1 VNPSPRSTDTLR
13 LGAILLC
20 AAALL
25 APARGQRS
33 AGPLAL
39 WGVRLRAPLTSTA
52 MRVGRCMSGP
62 EFAHVGGTY
71 SPIADAVIMG
81 APHQHNDSVAV
92 LRALATARVCFG
104 RVTSGATVITTTVSD
119 TVANAI
125 FYWPDAVGRPSED
138 SISHVLT
145 RLYGRPSVNE
155 FGTPIWL
162 QDSTGIYLA
171 EKGPYWE
178 GTTISLSDQRAC
190 VRYEQLVHRT
200 EPIVGPPDSTTN
212 RC

>member
-1 VNPSPRSTDTLR
+1 M
-13 LGAILLC
+13 G

-25 APARGQRS
+25 APARKHRS

-39 WGVRLRAPLTSTA
+39 WGVRLRAPLSTKA
-52 MRVGRCMSGP
+52 IQVGRCMSGA
-62 EFAHVGGTY
+62 EFAHVGGAY

-81 APHQHNDSVAV
+81 APHQHRDSVAV
-92 LRALATARVCFG
+92 LRALAPARVCFG
-104 RVTSGATVITTTVSD
+104 RVTPGATVITTTISD
-119 TVANAI
+119 TVRNAI

-138 SISHVLT
+138 SMSHVLT
-145 RLYGRPSVNE
+145 RLYGPPSVNE
-155 FGTPIWL
+155 FGTPVWS

-190 VRYEQLVHRT
+190 VRYERLVHRT
-200 EPIVGPPDSTTN
+200 EPLIGPPDSTTN